1 MSDTTTQFVTG
12 WGGARLAVHRVGEGR
27 PVLLFHGLFSSAQV
41 NWIKFGT
48 AQKLADAGF
57 EAIMPDFRAHGDSDA
72 PHEADAYPQ
81 GVLTRDALALVE
93 ALGLTDFDLAGF
105 SLGARTAAG
114 MAASGLSPRKLVLGG
129 MGLEGLSGWQ
139 RRLEFFVGAIDRFDE
154 INRDDPAWFAKS
166 FMQTMKT
173 DRVAARLLLG
183 SIDDFFQ
190 DDLAAITMPTL
201 VVCGADDR
209 DNGSARDLAE
219 ALPDARYA
227 EVPGTHMSSVTQPDF
242 GTAIADFL
250 KD

>member
-1 MSDTTTQFVTG
+1 MSDVTTEFVTG
-12 WGGARLAVHRVGEGR
+12 WGGTRLAVHRVGVGR
-27 PVLLFHGLFSSAQV
+27 PVLLFHGLFSSAHV

-57 EAIMPDFRAHGDSDA
+57 EAIMPDFRGHGESDA
-72 PHEADAYPQ
+72 PHDAEAYPA
-81 GVLTRDALALVE
+81 GVLTIDALALVE
-93 ALGLTDFDLAGF
+93 ALGLAEFDLAGF

-114 MAASGLSPRKLVLGG
+114 MVTSGLSPRKLVLGG

-154 INRDDPAWFAKS
+154 IERDDPAWFAKS

-183 SIDDFFQ
+183 SIDDFSRE
-190 DDLAAITMPTL
+190 DLAAVTMPTL

-209 DNGSARDLAE
+209 DNGSAPALAE
-219 ALPDARYA
+219 ALPDARYV
-227 EVPGTHMSSVTQPDF
+227 EVPGTHMSSVTRPEF
-242 GTAIADFL
+242 GDAIADFL
-250 KD
+250 EY